1 MSHTSLITD
10 SEGCVSPTLQAAAGQ
25 QWFSID
31 TMAQRASTAAGRTA
45 AASFCE
51 AVRRQG
57 WAVVTLP
64 AAWALASKLAAVH
77 EAVRELFDLPQGAC
91 RPRLS
96 HLTLDLF
103 HPHSIYPQS
112 PTSHCLPP
120 HTRSIPPSG
129 PPQHC
134 LQLPLT
140 LLTSAKGLLT
150 AGNVRDM
157 TPPTCSQRKFLSK
170 SWEKVT
176 SPKKL

>member
-1 MSHTSLITD
+1 VSHTSLITD

-64 AAWALASKLAAVH
+64 AAWALPSKLAAVH

-129 PPQHC
+129 PPQHV
-134 LQLPLT
+134 LSPAPTHPPHLRQRALD
-140 LLTSAKGLLT
+140 G
-150 AGNVRDM
+150 GQRDM